1 MANRRRLVWQR
12 RLLMGVAAAVLSFMA
27 SCSLPL
33 IQSVSHGIVIKTNLP
48 GRQFQS
54 DANTPKIKAL
64 IAQPDQ
70 AYSNVIAKLAKAEKT
85 KLLNLPVP
93 VQFQGK
99 TIRSVQLSDQESAK
113 SQQKSD
119 VNAPTEKVLPI
130 ALTFDDGPWPETT
143 SQVLDVLKKNNV
155 KATFFVVGKQVQ
167 KHPQLLRQI
176 VTEGHAIG
184 NHTWSHQYHQYYTAA
199 AAQEL
204 DDLAALI
211 YKTTGVKTSLFRPPA
226 GILNNGLVTVA
237 HQKKYAVIMWSVD
250 SKDWRYRGNT
260 PQSLVENVLKD
271 AKPGG
276 IVLLH
281 DGGGDRSTTVKALP
295 ILITQLKKHGY
306 TLVTVP
312 ELLEMGA
319 GD

>member
-1 MANRRRLVWQR
+1 MANRRWLVWQR
-12 RLLMGVAAAVLSFMA
+12 RLLIGIAATVLSFMA
-27 SCSLPL
+27 SCSLPF
-33 IQSVSHGIVIKTNLP
+33 IQSVSRGIVLQTNFP
-48 GRQFQS
+48 GRRFQS
-54 DANTPKIKAL
+54 DLNTPQIKAL
-64 IAQPDQ
+64 IAQRDQ
-70 AYSNVIAKLAKAEKT
+70 AYSRVIAKLAKEEQV
-85 KLLNLPVP
+85 KLFNLPVP

-99 TIRSVQLSDQESAK
+99 TIRSIQLKNKKQVK
-113 SQQKSD
+113 HQQKRD
-119 VNAPTEKVLPI
+119 ANTPAKQLLPI

-143 SQVLDVLKKNNV
+143 SQVLDILQKNSV

-176 VTEGHAIG
+176 VAEGHAIG

-199 AAQEL
+199 AAKEL
-204 DDLAALI
+204 DDLAALV

-226 GILNNGLVTVA
+226 GILNNGLVAVA

-250 SKDWRYRGNT
+250 SKDWRYLGNT
-260 PQSLVENVLKD
+260 PQSLVESVLKE

-295 ILITQLKKHGY
+295 KLITQLKKHGY
-306 TLVTVP
+306 KLVTVP
-312 ELLEMGA
+312 ELLEMGT